1 MLDRYTNQLNQLKA
15 SGNYRLLRDDM
26 CQPIANGELIDMSS
40 NDYLGIGTNRALV
53 EEFFDTVNV
62 SALQMS
68 STASRLLSASQQ
80 QYYSLEKQL
89 ERLYGKP
96 ALLFNSGYHANTGVV
111 SALASGD
118 VLIVADKLV
127 HASIIDG
134 MVLSR
139 SRFKRFRHNDLAHL
153 REILQENQSERE
165 ILVVV
170 ESIYSMDGDKCDLKA
185 LAQMKRQFSNVI
197 LYVDE
202 AHAFGVEGNKGLG
215 LCEKEGVIN
224 DIDVIVGTFGKACAS
239 MGAFVVAAPEIKDY
253 LVNCSRSFIFS
264 TAIAPINCQWTE
276 FVIGK
281 MTEMA
286 DERLHLQHISAILQ
300 EFVNPLNNGIVSE
313 SQIVPLVIGDAN
325 KTLSVSEKLRER
337 GYLALPIRKPTVP
350 AGTERV
356 RFSLSAA
363 HSEEQVRDLITILR
377 EIV

>member
-1 MLDRYTNQLNQLKA
+1 
-15 SGNYRLLRDDM
+15 M

-40 NDYLGIGTNRALV
+40 NDSLGIGTNRALV

-80 QYYSLEKQL
+80 HYYSLEKQL
-89 ERLYGKP
+89 ESLYGKP

-185 LAQMKRQFSNVI
+185 LVEIKRQFSNVI

-202 AHAFGVEGNKGLG
+202 AHAFGVEGEKGLG

-239 MGAFVVAAPEIKDY
+239 MGAFVVAAPDIKDY

-286 DERLHLQHISAILQ
+286 DERQHLQHISAILC
-300 EFVNPLNNGIVSE
+300 
-313 SQIVPLVIGDAN
+313 
-325 KTLSVSEKLRER
+325 
-337 GYLALPIRKPTVP
+337 
-350 AGTERV
+350 
-356 RFSLSAA
+356 
-363 HSEEQVRDLITILR
+363 
-377 EIV
+377 